1 MIIHL
6 IFGLIKKTLDEIPCI
21 KMSHYF
27 PKPCKSFEGNV
38 KDELVLSS
46 YAKKSDLKNATE
58 MDTSNFAL
66 KSNLTSLKTEV
77 HRLDIDK
84 LVPVSVD

>member
-6 IFGLIKKTLDEIPCI
+6 IFGLIKKTLDEISCI

-46 YAKKSDLKNATE
+46 YATKSDLKNATE